1 MANENPNTPMGLRPV
16 GTIGSAGY
24 TGRVKTF
31 ATSTS
36 DTTAI
41 GIGDAVILTDTGD
54 AAGVQVVSRLTT
66 AGTTMI
72 VGAVVGI
79 VPDPTNLTVGYR
91 AASTAT
97 KVLVDCDPNTIFEI
111 QTGTTAATT
120 IIGVAAVGNGCSY
133 ATGTVSTTTGNGLS
147 VLGTTLA
154 TTAATNLKVLEVS
167 PRVGN
172 IVGDYC
178 KFLVL
183 INNHAYKAGA
193 NGL

>member
-1 MANENPNTPMGLRPV
+1 MANENANTPMGLRPV

-24 TGRVKTF
+24 CGRIKAF

-36 DTTAI
+36 DSAAI
-41 GIGDAVILTDTGD
+41 GIGDLVIGTTTGD
-54 AAGVQVVSRLTT
+54 ANGTMIVTRLTT
-66 AGTTMI
+66 AGTTTI
-72 VGAVVGI
+72 FGAVVGI
-79 VPDPTNLTVGYR
+79 VPDPTDLAKTYR
-91 AASTAT
+91 VASTAT
-97 KVLVDCDPNTIFEI
+97 KVLVDVDPNTVYEV

-120 IIGVAAVGNGCSY
+120 IIGVADVGNGCSY
-133 ATGTVSTTTGNGLS
+133 TAGTVDTTTGNGKS

-154 TTAATNLKVLEVS
+154 TTATTNLKVLEVS

-172 IVGDYC
+172 IPGDYC

-193 NGL
+193 TGM